1 MSKHSNKKNWQMS
14 VAGFSYVSLAIAPV
28 YASDVEIYTQAVS
41 SSALSP
47 VVMMMLDTSGS
58 MAWCVDSSNNDACSD
73 TSKRRDVVLKN
84 AVRDVLTGTNPA
96 PGYVKMGLSR
106 YQNDG
111 GDGGWVVYPA
121 RPLDALVAIAPD
133 GLVTNAVT
141 SSSGDTGPG
150 GLTSTTL
157 TVSGGVGNEGGL
169 YFPNVMIP
177 QGASIRS
184 AHIELVAK
192 NGDTSPA
199 TWQMSI
205 EDTGNAQIFSAAN
218 PLGSAT
224 RNFKPA
230 TMSLEMD
237 EWTAGSTY
245 KVDVKELVQEVAGNR
260 TDWCGGNAMVFRLR
274 ETGAGQRRA
283 YSWDGDNAKA
293 ARLVVDFAVNPED
306 TDSCLYLQ
314 NQVSYFYTGMK
325 PDGVVDTGQAK
336 NDDVRWTEGSTSV
349 TKNDSPLS
357 YNYIS
362 SGKKRRVA
370 VRMTS
375 ANPVPKNATINSA
388 TLRVTAANTNSSKD
402 TALHFFKKA
411 NMTPICTSSSCSKPN
426 DAAGDLTPVQ
436 VWPARSFSSNTVYPL
451 NVQSL
456 VAPVISGATDSTVT
470 GLTFLMYNNTTTNTS
485 AGFYSAEGSI
495 QKAAYLEVNWSGTIT
510 DLSRM
515 TTVRDEL
522 MKTVEAL
529 PANTSTPLA
538 DAYGDSARYLLG
550 LTPHT
555 VSNGDSNLPQPP
567 DPRTMSGT
575 KFDSPVNT
583 SDQCSGNYIFLLT
596 DGEPN
601 GLANIESSMK
611 GVSGQWEGIT
621 GRACTVPSGSSVSG
635 SSDVMDW
642 KCMMD
647 LADTLSN
654 TTKNPLGVS
663 IKTNSVFLGPDASIT
678 DKANMGKVATLGG
691 GNFYNA
697 TSSQQIVEA
706 LTRTIADAISNN
718 GLIAAPGVA
727 VNQFNRLN
735 SLDQVYYV
743 VFDPTRAS
751 KRWNGN
757 LKRYKLDVGSDGVL
771 DVNGDPAVNGD
782 GSFKRSSQSYW
793 SDTVDGNDST
803 SGGAASKLP
812 YPTDRNIFTYV
823 DSSKPTLDKVD
834 TASGSFVSAALPL
847 MPVGANTT
855 AIFTNLINWYKGFE
869 VDDIYGPLL
878 TPTQLAAAGERK
890 KIGGGLHS
898 RASLVNYGFTG
909 TDAAKAENQNNILFF
924 STLGATLH
932 GVDANTGV
940 EKFAFIPA
948 EKLPAL
954 KLLFD
959 NPGSVEP
966 EYGLDLTWTL
976 YRKDTNADGQ
986 INGAGG
992 DKLYAYGGMRM
1003 GGRNYYAL
1011 DLTSITTP
1019 KMLFT
1024 LKGGTGAYTNMG
1036 QTWSQPVL
1044 TDVKVGATVK
1054 KVLVFGGGYDECW
1067 EDATCGSTQLGNQ
1080 LYMVDATTGE
1090 LIWWASGA
1098 GAPSATPAAFN
1109 VTAMASSIPSQPKVM
1124 DLDSDG
1130 LADAIYFGDLNGQ
1143 LFRADIVNGN
1153 AASALVKRVKLV
1165 AQLGS
1170 NGVTG
1175 ATAADGRRIYEP
1187 PTVALFKDETL
1198 KKIFAAV
1205 AVGTGNRSRPL
1216 NMVTQDRYAVLFDY
1230 DVGRADRLTATA
1242 SSLQGTLKFSNLIA
1256 LDLTSDTSTGTPTY
1270 TLVAGKY
1277 TPSSYGWYVNLG
1289 SGGEKSLS
1297 SGIIFLKK
1305 LLFTTYLPLAS
1316 QTGCAVVVGYTNLY
1330 QMCMPYGNK
1339 CDADTPRKEE
1349 NIMIGLGGEPQLV
1362 YQSSNTADPDADTTC
1377 AEPPCDKLK
1386 VLISTKLD
1394 DEKDGLKK
1402 QLQNLRRWREK
1413 TRQ

>member
-58 MAWCVDSSNNDACSD
+58 MAWCVDSSSNSTCSD

-84 AVRDVLTGTNPA
+84 AVRDVLTGTSPA

-106 YQNDG
+106 YQDDG

-133 GLVTNAVT
+133 GVVSNAVT

-184 AHIELVAK
+184 AYIELVAK
-192 NGDTSPA
+192 NSDTSPA

-205 EDTGNAQIFSAAN
+205 EDTGNAQIFTATN
-218 PLGSAT
+218 PLSSAT
-224 RNFKPA
+224 RDFKPA
-230 TMSLEMD
+230 TIALEMGN
-237 EWTAGSTY
+237 WTANSTY
-245 KVDVKELVQEVAGNR
+245 SVDVKELVQEVAGNR
-260 TDWCGGNAMVFRLR
+260 SDWCGGNAMVFRLR

-283 YSWDGDNAKA
+283 YSWDADSAKA

-325 PDGVVDTGQAK
+325 PDGVVDTNQAK
-336 NDDVRWTEGSTSV
+336 LDDVRWSEGSTSL
-349 TKNDSPLS
+349 TTTDSSLS
-357 YNYIS
+357 YNDIA

-370 VRMTS
+370 VRMTTT
-375 ANPVPKNATINSA
+375 NPIPKDADITDA
-388 TLRVTAANTNSSKD
+388 TLRVTAANATSSKE
-402 TALHFFKKA
+402 TAVYFFKKT
-411 NMTPICTSSSCSKPN
+411 NMPTMASKPA
-426 DAAGDLTPVQ
+426 DAASDLSPLLT
-436 VWPARSFSSNTVYPL
+436 WPARSFVKDQVYPID
-451 NVQSL
+451 VRSL
-456 VAPVISGATDSTVT
+456 VEPIINGSSESNVT
-470 GLTFLMYNNTTTNTS
+470 GLTFLMHNNTGTDSN
-485 AGFYSAEGSI
+485 AAIYAANGSI

-522 MKTVEAL
+522 MRTVQAL

-538 DAYGDSARYLLG
+538 DSYADSARYLLG
-550 LTPHT
+550 MTPHT
-555 VSNGDSNLPQPP
+555 VSNGDSNLPEPP
-567 DPRTMSGT
+567 DPRTMNGST
-575 KFDSPVNT
+575 FQSPINT

-601 GLANIESSMK
+601 GEADVRNN
-611 GVSGQWEGIT
+611 VAGIT
-621 GRACTVPSGSSVSG
+621 GHACTVPPGYTISGT
-635 SSDVMDW
+635 SDVNDW
-642 KCMMD
+642 RCMMD
-647 LADTLSN
+647 LASTLVN

-663 IKTNSVFLGPDASIT
+663 IKTNSVFLGPDASAT

-697 TSSQQIVEA
+697 TSSQQIVDA
-706 LTRTIADAISNN
+706 LTRTIADAISNT
-718 GLIAAPGVA
+718 GLIASPGVA

-743 VFDPTRAS
+743 LFDPTRAS

-771 DVNGDPAVNGD
+771 DVNGNPAVNGD
-782 GSFKRSSQSYW
+782 GSFKRDSQSYW
-793 SDTVDGNDST
+793 TDAPDGNDST
-803 SGGAASKLP
+803 SGGAAGMLP

-823 DSSKPTLDKVD
+823 DSSKPALDKVD
-834 TASGSFVSAALPL
+834 TASSSFVSAALPL
-847 MPVGANTT
+847 MPAGANTT
-855 AIFTNLINWYKGFE
+855 SVFTNLINWYKGFE
-869 VDDIYGPLL
+869 VEDIYGPQL
-878 TPTQLAAAGERK
+878 TAAQLAAAGERK

-909 TDAAKAENQNNILFF
+909 TDAANAANQKNILFF

-932 GVDANTGV
+932 GIEANTGI

-948 EKLPAL
+948 EKLPVL
-954 KLLFD
+954 KILYD

-1044 TDVKVGATVK
+1044 ADIKVGATVK

-1067 EDATCGSTQLGNQ
+1067 EDSSCGSTQLGNQ
-1080 LYMVDATTGE
+1080 LYIVDAETGE

-1109 VTAMASSIPSQPKVM
+1109 VTAMSNSIPSQPKVM
-1124 DLDSDG
+1124 DINSDG
-1130 LADAIYFGDLNGQ
+1130 LADAIYFGDLGGQ

-1153 AASALVKRVKLV
+1153 GASALVKRVKVV

-1170 NGVTG
+1170 NGVSG
-1175 ATAADGRRIYEP
+1175 ATSADGRRIYEP
-1187 PTVALFKDETL
+1187 PSVALFRDETM

-1216 NMVTQDRYAVLFDY
+1216 NMATQDRFAVLFDY
-1230 DVGRADRLTATA
+1230 DMGRSDLLTATA
-1242 SSLQGTLKFSNLIA
+1242 ASLQGTLKFSNLIS
-1256 LDLTSDTSTGTPTY
+1256 LDLATDTSTGTPTY
-1270 TLVAGKY
+1270 TLAAGKY
-1277 TPSSYGWYVNLG
+1277 TPNSYGWYVNLS

-1297 SGIIFLKK
+1297 PGIIFLKK

-1339 CDADTPRKEE
+1339 CDADTPRRSE
-1349 NIMIGLGGEPQLV
+1349 NIMTGLGGEPQLV
-1362 YQSSNTADPDADTTC
+1362 YQSSNVADTDASC

-1386 VLISTKLD
+1386 VLISTKLS
-1394 DEKDGLKK
+1394 EEEAGLKK

>member
-28 YASDVEIYTQAVS
+28 YASDVEIYTQAIS

-58 MAWCVDSSNNDACSD
+58 MAYCVDS
-73 TSKRRDVVLKN
+73 TSTSSCGTTAKRRDQVLKA
-84 AVRDVLTGTNPA
+84 AVKEVLTGASPA

-111 GDGGWVVYPA
+111 DDGGWVVYPA

-133 GLVTNAVT
+133 GVVTNGVT

-150 GLTSTTL
+150 GLTATTL
-157 TVSGGVGNEGGL
+157 TIAGGVGNEGGL
-169 YFPNVMIP
+169 YFPKVMVP
-177 QGASIRS
+177 KGASIRS

-192 NGDTSPA
+192 NSDSSAA

-205 EDTGNAQIFSAAN
+205 EDTGNAQIFSTTN
-218 PLGSAT
+218 PLSSSS
-224 RNFKPA
+224 RPFKPA
-230 TMSLEMD
+230 TMSIEM
-237 EWTAGSTY
+237 ESWTAGNTY
-245 KVDVKELVQEVAGNR
+245 SVDVRELVQEVAGNR
-260 TDWCGGNAMVFRLR
+260 SDWCGGNAMSFRLR

-283 YSWDGDNAKA
+283 YSWDADSNLA
-293 ARLVVDFAVNPED
+293 ARLVVDFAVDPTA
-306 TDSCLYLQ
+306 TDSCLYLE
-314 NQVSYFYTGMK
+314 NQVSYFYTGML
-325 PDGVVDTGQAK
+325 PTGVVDTAQAK
-336 NDDVRWTEGSTSV
+336 RDDVRWDDGSTSV
-349 TKNDSPLS
+349 GSSTDTSLS
-357 YNYIS
+357 YNSIS
-362 SGKKRRVA
+362 SGKKRRIA
-370 VRMTS
+370 VRMTT
-375 ANPVPKNATINSA
+375 ANPVPKDATINSA
-388 TLRVTAANTNSSKD
+388 TFRVTAASTTSSKD
-402 TALHFFKKA
+402 TALYFFKQA
-411 NMTPICTSSSCSKPN
+411 NMPAICTSSGCTKPA
-426 DAAGDLTPVQ
+426 DTVDKLSPVQ
-436 VWPARSFSSNTVYPL
+436 VWPARSFSTDQVVPIAVNVSNLSPII
-451 NVQSL
+451 N
-456 VAPVISGATDSTVT
+456 GAASSQVT
-470 GLTFLMYNNTTTNTS
+470 ALTMLMLNNTTTTS
-485 AGFYSAEGSI
+485 AAAIRSADNSI
-495 QKAAYLEVNWSGTIT
+495 QKAPYLEVNWSGTIT
-510 DLSRM
+510 DLTRM
-515 TTVRDEL
+515 TTVRKEL
-522 MKTVEAL
+522 VDIVNAL
-529 PANTSTPLA
+529 PANANTPLA
-538 DAYGDSARYLLG
+538 DAYADSARYLLG

-555 VSNGDSNLPQPP
+555 VNDGDSNIPLPP
-567 DPRTMSGT
+567 DSRTMSGT
-575 KFDSPVNT
+575 KFRSPVNT

-601 GLANIESSMK
+601 GLADVQNNMLGKAGE
-611 GVSGQWEGIT
+611 WEGIT
-621 GRACTVPSGSSVSG
+621 GRACTVPAGTTVTG
-635 SSDVMDW
+635 TADVTDW

-647 LADTLSN
+647 LADTMSN

-663 IKTNSVFLGPDASIT
+663 VKTNSVFLGPDASAAA
-678 DKANMGKVATLGG
+678 KSNMGKVATLGG
-691 GNFYNA
+691 GNFYTAAN
-697 TSSQQIVEA
+697 TQDLVDA
-706 LTRTIADAISNN
+706 LTRTITDAISNT
-718 GLIAAPGVA
+718 GLIASPGVA

-743 VFDPTRAS
+743 LFDPTRAS

-771 DVNGDPAVNGD
+771 DVNGIPAVNGD
-782 GSFKRSSQSYW
+782 GSFKRDSQSFW
-793 SDTVDGNDST
+793 SAAPDGNDST
-803 SGGAASKLP
+803 SGGAAGMLP

-823 DSSKPTLDKVD
+823 DSSKPALDKVD
-834 TASGSFVSAALPL
+834 TASSSFVSAALPL
-847 MPVGANTT
+847 MPAGANTT
-855 AIFTNLINWYKGFE
+855 SVFTNLINWYKGFE
-869 VDDIYGPLL
+869 VEDIYGPQL
-878 TPTQLAAAGERK
+878 TAAELAAAGERK

-909 TDAAKAENQNNILFF
+909 TDAANAANQKNILFF

-932 GVDANTGV
+932 GIEANTGV

-948 EKLPAL
+948 EKLPVL
-954 KLLFD
+954 KLLYD

-1044 TDVKVGATVK
+1044 ADIKVGATVK

-1067 EDATCGSTQLGNQ
+1067 EDSSCGSTQLGNQ
-1080 LYMVDATTGE
+1080 LYIVDAETGE

-1109 VTAMASSIPSQPKVM
+1109 VTAMSSSIPSQPKVM
-1124 DLDSDG
+1124 DINSDG
-1130 LADAIYFGDLNGQ
+1130 LADTIYFGDLGGQ

-1153 AASALVKRVKLV
+1153 GASALVKRVKVV

-1170 NGVTG
+1170 NGVSG

-1187 PTVALFKDETL
+1187 PSVALFRDETM

-1216 NMVTQDRYAVLFDY
+1216 NMATQDRFAVLFDY
-1230 DVGRADRLTATA
+1230 DMGRSDLLTATA
-1242 SSLQGTLKFSNLIA
+1242 ASLQGTLKFSNLIS
-1256 LDLTSDTSTGTPTY
+1256 LDLATDTSTGTPTY
-1270 TLVAGKY
+1270 TLAAGKY
-1277 TPSSYGWYVNLG
+1277 TPNSYGWYVNLS

-1297 SGIIFLKK
+1297 PGIIFLKK
-1305 LLFTTYLPLAS
+1305 LMFTTYLPLAS
-1316 QTGCAVVVGYTNLY
+1316 QTGCSVVVGYTNLY

-1339 CDADTPRKEE
+1339 CDAATPRKSEG
-1349 NIMIGLGGEPQLV
+1349 IIPGLGGEPQLV
-1362 YQSSNTADPDADTTC
+1362 YQSSNVADTTASC

-1386 VLISTKLD
+1386 VLISTKLS
-1394 DEKDGLKK
+1394 EEEAGLKK